1 MPKRKKTL
9 SEKLSEVDSFLNIEI
24 FSADDF
30 DQMVHRYIP
39 QFRDLESIKELTEGN
54 DNALKILDAQKYR
67 SFLKKI
73 RVFTNIEG
81 HPLYDKEESERK
93 GIKHHILAI
102 ALSQFNKQRLK
113 ETENDLASSQREV
126 RDLTEII
133 PPSSVEK
140 LNYKELQE
148 LYTAELKDKDGKPFI
163 SDKKRSQ
170 KLWWA
175 WDREFN
181 WYEDH
186 TVKEISGAIQVDV
199 KTIRQAGPEPKG
211 RARSGKAINTL
222 LYSPDEC
229 LEILKWWLDDY
240 LPKKTKEREFTK
252 LFGGTILNNLKFGN
266 HNLSEMEMDKV
277 RKVVLDICGPEAA
290 PYSSV
295 FDAREK

>member
-126 RDLTEII
+126 RDLNRYLAGLPNELASLTLDQLIAFNSDQASAEMAFF
-133 PPSSVEK
+133 PQDLFERSQETGGLK
-140 LNYKELQE
+140 TDRYKEAISRAQ
-148 LYTAELKDKDGKPFI
+148 AETKQSIDALLIDYNLDALIAPSGGVAWSIDQINGDRSLGGVLHLPSCFRLSSSHTPDGYAPW
-163 SDKKRSQ
+163 STC
-170 KLWWA
+170 
-175 WDREFN
+175 WD
-181 WYEDH
+181 
-186 TVKEISGAIQVDV
+186 V
-199 KTIRQAGPEPKG
+199 
-211 RARSGKAINTL
+211 AR
-222 LYSPDEC
+222 C
-229 LEILKWWLDDY
+229 
-240 LPKKTKEREFTK
+240 R
-252 LFGGTILNNLKFGN
+252 
-266 HNLSEMEMDKV
+266 
-277 RKVVLDICGPEAA
+277 
-290 PYSSV
+290 
-295 FDAREK
+295 